1 VVSRAVAIGLESAV
15 NDHADASCC
24 PHCGAVNEAGR
35 LRCHNCNRSLL
46 PEPLFAEVARQLNRW
61 ERAERWCSIGAMFL
75 GVALVIL
82 ALGKWGVLAAIGM
95 ALAFVLGVIA
105 QRI

>member
-1 VVSRAVAIGLESAV
+1 V

-35 LRCHNCNRSLL
+35 LRCHNCKLL
-46 PEPLFAEVARQLNRW
+46 PEPLAKQLNRW